1 VLDRITKNLRA
12 PRRVRAYLAV
22 NAGRPVLFLAGSEEA
37 AERYAKDARC
47 FTDEPVVHLPSRGVP
62 YGDVF
67 GPPVVRVGE
76 RQRALHSL
84 AGARIV
90 VAGPLA
96 IREKTPLYAP
106 VRLEGGVEV
115 GLDDCLS
122 RLVSLGYERV
132 DRISRHGEFAV
143 RGGIVDVFPSTRR
156 SPVRVEWWGDEVESI
171 RAVSL
176 ATQRAVRELEG
187 VMVYAAREGDLAP
200 LAVGSDQDF
209 PEVAR
214 QGVRVPG
221 LDRLLLGLN
230 PVTARDLLP
239 RDVQMW
245 AEEPTEGLLE
255 DAEEVVFELYDED
268 LPEPDLRFVT
278 TADAEAEI
286 VSSPP
291 ATTAS
296 TSIREAGRR
305 LQAFVDEGL
314 RVFVACDS
322 VGEAKRTA
330 YAFGEIGRAVREAGR
345 VDVALPPGVYVMP
358 REVEE
363 GFSYP
368 AAGVAVVRRDTLF
381 GHRRAKDARA
391 GRSPSVASFADLKSG
406 DLVVHQT
413 QGIGRFEGLVSKEV
427 LGATRDYMQV
437 SYRDGDTLFV
447 PYEQME
453 FLHKYI
459 GGEGARLDKL
469 GGSSWAAVTDRVR
482 KRVKA
487 LAGELLRV
495 QAARAAAEGFAFPE
509 DTEWEMELEES
520 FPYRETPDQ
529 EAAIAAVKADMQRPT
544 PMDRLVCGDV
554 GFGKT
559 EVAVRA
565 TFKAALSGKQIM
577 MLAPTTILVQQH
589 LKTFKER
596 LDRFAVR
603 VESLSR
609 FSTAAERK
617 RTLRNFASG
626 EVDVLIGTHA
636 LLGAEVRPKDLGL
649 VIVDEEQRFGVRHK
663 ERLKEFKASV
673 DLLTLTATPIPRTM
687 QMGLAALRDISVI
700 ETPPA
705 GRRSILTH
713 VGPYDEDLVKGAI
726 EKEIRRGGQVFFV
739 HNRVESI
746 DEVAERL
753 RALVPGVR
761 FVTAHGQMPER
772 ALEDVMRR
780 FLDREADVLVTT
792 TIVES
797 GLDVATAN
805 TLIVDRADAM
815 GLAQLYQ
822 LRGRIGRSTEQAYA
836 HLFAPLGATPE
847 SQKRL
852 EALMDFTELGSG
864 FAIAMRDLE
873 IRGAGNLLGSEQSG
887 HIAAVG
893 FEMYLRLLEEAVA
906 LAKGNPVEQE
916 TAAPVIVELA
926 LDAYLPVDY
935 VRDEVERVDLYR
947 RASGVHTPAE
957 LDDLA
962 EELTER
968 FGEPLEPALNLLGLS
983 RVKLLA
989 REVGATAVNYR
1000 SGALSITGVTASAAA
1015 SALVRK
1021 TTGGV
1026 VEGREGRLTVRGS
1039 ALGPL
1044 ELAEESLRALECSSA
1059 IQPVGQLPG

>member
-1 VLDRITKNLRA
+1 VLL
-12 PRRVRAYLAV
+12 
-22 NAGRPVLFLAGSEEA
+22 LAGSEEV

-47 FTDEPVVHLPSRGVP
+47 FTEEPVVHLPSRGVP

-76 RQRALHSL
+76 RQRAMNSL
-84 AGARIV
+84 SGARVV

-96 IREKTPLYAP
+96 MREKTPLYEP
-106 VRLEGGVEV
+106 LHLEGGGEIE
-115 GLDDCLS
+115 LDDCLS
-122 RLVSLGYERV
+122 RLVYLGYERV
-132 DRISRHGEFAV
+132 DRVSRHGEFAV

-156 SPVRVEWWGDEVESI
+156 SPVRLEWWGDEVETV

-176 ATQRAVRELEG
+176 ATQRVVRELEG
-187 VMVYAAREGDLAP
+187 VTVYAAREADLAA
-200 LAVGSDQDF
+200 LVAQSDAEF
-209 PEVAR
+209 PEEAR

-221 LDRLLLGLN
+221 LDRLLLELS
-230 PVTARDLLP
+230 PVSPGNLLS
-239 RDVQMW
+239 RDVEVW
-245 AEEPTEGLLE
+245 AEEP
-255 DAEEVVFELYDED
+255 AEELLVEGDDGSTEDVVLELYDED
-268 LPEPDLRFVT
+268 LPEPDFRFVT
-278 TADAEAEI
+278 TADGDEGVET
-286 VSSPP
+286 VSAPP
-291 ATTAS
+291 FTTPSS
-296 TSIREAGRR
+296 TIREAGRR
-305 LQAFVDEGL
+305 LASLVDEGL
-314 RVFVACDS
+314 RVFVACAS

-330 YAFGEIGRAVREAGR
+330 YAFGEVGRRVAEVDR
-345 VDVALPPGVYVMP
+345 VDDSLAPGVYTVP
-358 REVEE
+358 GEIEE

-368 AAGVAVVRRDTLF
+368 VGGVAVVRRETLF
-381 GHRRAKDARA
+381 GRRRTRPTRA
-391 GRSPSVASFADLKSG
+391 GRAPSIGSFADLKSG

-427 LGATRDYMQV
+427 LGTTRDYMQV
-437 SYRDGDTLFV
+437 SYRGEDTLFV

-453 FLHKYI
+453 LLHKYI
-459 GGEGARLDKL
+459 GGEGTRLDKL
-469 GGSSWAAVTDRVR
+469 GGTSWAAVTDKVR
-482 KRVKA
+482 GRVKA

-495 QAARAAAEGFAFPE
+495 QAARASAEGYAFPG
-509 DTEWEMELEES
+509 DSEWERELEES
-520 FPYRETPDQ
+520 FPYQETPDQ
-529 EAAIAAVKADMQRPT
+529 AAAIAAVKADMQSPS

-565 TFKAALSGKQIM
+565 AFKAALAGKQVM

-589 LKTFKER
+589 FRTFKER
-596 LDRFAVR
+596 LGRFAVR

-609 FSTAAERK
+609 FSTAAER
-617 RTLRNFASG
+617 RQTLRDFAAG

-649 VIVDEEQRFGVRHK
+649 VIVDEEQRFGVKHK

-687 QMGLAALRDISVI
+687 QMGLATLRDISVI
-700 ETPPA
+700 ETPPS

-713 VGPYDEDLVKGAI
+713 VGPYEEDLVARAI
-726 EKEIRRGGQVFFV
+726 EKEVRRGGQVFFV
-739 HNRVESI
+739 HNRIDTI

-753 RALVPGVR
+753 DALVPGAR
-761 FVTAHGQMPER
+761 FVAAHGRMPER

-805 TLIVDRADAM
+805 TLVVDRADAM

-836 HLFAPLGATPE
+836 YLFAPLGATPE

-887 HIAAVG
+887 QIAAVG

-906 LAKGNPVEQE
+906 LAKGQPARDEQPP
-916 TAAPVIVELA
+916 PVIVELT

-935 VRDEVERVDLYR
+935 VRDEIERVDLYR
-947 RASGVHTPAE
+947 RASGVHTLAE

-962 EELTER
+962 EELRER
-968 FGEPLEPALNLLGLS
+968 FGELPEPALNLLGLS
-983 RVKLLA
+983 RIKLLA

-1000 SGALSITGVTASAAA
+1000 SGTLGITGVTAPVAAP
-1015 SALVRK
+1015 ALIRK
-1021 TTGGV
+1021 ATGGV
-1026 VEGREGRLTVRGS
+1026 VAGREGRVTVNGS
-1039 ALGPL
+1039 SLSPV
-1044 ELAEESLRALECSSA
+1044 ELAEETLRAVRQA
-1059 IQPVGQLPG
+1059 VGQPVG

>member
-1 VLDRITKNLRA
+1 MA
-12 PRRVRAYLAV
+12 A
-22 NAGRPVLFLAGSEEA
+22 NAGRPVLLLAASEET
-37 AERYAKDARC
+37 AERYAKDVRC
-47 FTDEPVVHLPSRGVP
+47 FADEPVVHLPSRGIP

-76 RQRALHSL
+76 RQRALNSL
-84 AGARIV
+84 SEARIV

-96 IREKTPLYAP
+96 MQEKTPLYEP
-106 VRLEGGVEV
+106 MHLEDGVEIE
-115 GLDDCLS
+115 LDNCLS

-132 DRISRHGEFAV
+132 DRVSRHGEFAV

-156 SPVRVEWWGDEVESI
+156 SPVRLEWWGDEIETV

-176 ATQRAVRELEG
+176 ATQRVVRELEG
-187 VMVYAAREGDLAP
+187 VTVYAAREGDLAT
-200 LAVGSDQDF
+200 LAAQSDSDF
-209 PEVAR
+209 PEEAR
-214 QGVRVPG
+214 QGVRMPG
-221 LDRLLLGLN
+221 LDRLLLELN
-230 PVTARDLLP
+230 PVSPGDLLL
-239 RDVQMW
+239 RDVEVW
-245 AEEPTEGLLE
+245 AEEPTERLPVEGDDGSAE
-255 DAEEVVFELYDED
+255 DVVQELYKEN
-268 LPEPDLRFVT
+268 LPEPDFRFVT
-278 TADAEAEI
+278 TADAEDMET
-286 VSSPP
+286 VSAPP
-291 ATTAS
+291 VAVPSS
-296 TSIREAGRR
+296 TIREAGRR
-305 LQAFVDEGL
+305 LASLVDEGL
-314 RVFVACDS
+314 RVFVACAS

-330 YAFGEIGRAVREAGR
+330 YTFGEIGRTVQEAER
-345 VDVALPPGVYVMP
+345 VDASLATGIYVVPG
-358 REVEE
+358 EVEE

-368 AAGVAVVRRDTLF
+368 DGGVAVVPREALF
-381 GHRRAKDARA
+381 GRKRPRPVRA
-391 GRSPSVASFADLKSG
+391 GRAPSIGSFADLKGG

-437 SYRDGDTLFV
+437 SYRGEDTLFV

-453 FLHKYI
+453 LLHKYI
-459 GGEGARLDKL
+459 GGEGTRLDKL
-469 GGSSWAAVTDRVR
+469 GGMSWAAVTDKVR
-482 KRVKA
+482 GRVKA

-495 QAARAAAEGFAFPE
+495 QAARASAEGFAFPE
-509 DTEWEMELEES
+509 DSEWERELEES

-529 EAAIAAVKADMQRPT
+529 AAAIAAVKADMQQAR

-565 TFKAALSGKQIM
+565 AFKAALADKQVM

-589 LKTFKER
+589 FRTFKER
-596 LDRFAVR
+596 LGRFAVR

-617 RTLRNFASG
+617 QTLRDFAAG

-649 VIVDEEQRFGVRHK
+649 VIVDEEQRFGVKHK

-687 QMGLAALRDISVI
+687 QMGLATLRDISVI
-700 ETPPA
+700 ETAPS

-713 VGPYDEDLVKGAI
+713 VGPYEEDFVTRAV
-726 EKEIRRGGQVFFV
+726 EKEVRRGGQVFFV
-739 HNRVESI
+739 HNRIDTI

-753 RALVPGVR
+753 HALVPGVR
-761 FVTAHGQMPER
+761 FVTAHGRMRER

-780 FLDREADVLVTT
+780 FLNREADVLVTT

-836 HLFAPLGATPE
+836 YLFAPLGATPE

-864 FAIAMRDLE
+864 FSIAMRDLE

-887 HIAAVG
+887 QIAAVG

-906 LAKGNPVEQE
+906 LAKGQPVREEQPP
-916 TAAPVIVELA
+916 PVIVELS

-935 VRDEVERVDLYR
+935 VRDEIERVDLYR
-947 RASGVHTPAE
+947 RASGVHTLAE

-962 EELTER
+962 EELQER
-968 FGEPLEPALNLLGLS
+968 FSELPEPALNLLGLS
-983 RVKLLA
+983 RIKLLA
-989 REVGATAVNYR
+989 RSIGATAVNYR
-1000 SGALSITGVTASAAA
+1000 SGTLSVTGVTAPAAA
-1015 SALVRK
+1015 PALIRK
-1021 TTGGV
+1021 ATGGTV
-1026 VEGREGRLTVRGS
+1026 AGREGRVTVNGS
-1039 ALGPL
+1039 SSGAL
-1044 ELAEESLRALECSSA
+1044 ELAEETLRA
-1059 IQPVGQLPG
+1059 IQQAVGQPNG

>member
-1 VLDRITKNLRA
+1 MQNRTRIKDLQA
-12 PRRVRAYLAV
+12 PRRIRAYLAA
-22 NAGRPVLFLAGSEEA
+22 NAERPVLLLAGSEEA
-37 AERYAKDARC
+37 AERYAKDVRC
-47 FTDEPVVHLPSRGVP
+47 FTDEPFVHLPSRGVP
-62 YGDVF
+62 YGEVF
-67 GPPVVRVGE
+67 SPPVVHVGE
-76 RQRALHSL
+76 RQRSL
-84 AGARIV
+84 SSLSGARIV

-96 IREKTPLYAP
+96 LMERTPLYEP
-106 VRLEGGVEV
+106 LRLEAGVEME
-115 GLDDCLS
+115 LDDCLA
-122 RLVSLGYERV
+122 RLVELGYERV
-132 DRISRHGEFAV
+132 DRISRHGEFTV

-176 ATQRAVRELEG
+176 ATQRVVRRLEG
-187 VMVYAAREGDLAP
+187 VVVYAAREGDLAS
-200 LAVGSDQDF
+200 LAAASDEDL
-209 PEVAR
+209 PEEAR

-230 PVTARDLLP
+230 LISARDLLP
-239 RDVQMW
+239 QGIEVW
-245 AEEPTEGLLE
+245 AEEPAERLPVEDDDRGTE
-255 DAEEVVFELYDED
+255 DVVRELYED
-268 LPEPDLRFVT
+268 PPEPDLRFVT
-278 TADAEAEI
+278 TADVGNVEI
-286 VSSPP
+286 VSAPP
-291 ATTAS
+291 VTTTPS
-296 TSIREAGRR
+296 TTIREAGRR
-305 LQAFVDEGL
+305 LQSLLDAGL
-314 RVFVACDS
+314 RVFVACSS

-330 YAFGEIGRAVREAGR
+330 YALGEVGRSVKEARR
-345 VDVALPPGVYVMP
+345 VSSSLPPGLYAVP
-358 REVEE
+358 GEVEE

-368 AAGVAVVRRDTLF
+368 EGGVAVVRRDTLF
-381 GHRRAKDARA
+381 GRKRAQGTRTS
-391 GRSPSVASFADLKSG
+391 SPSVSSFADLKSG
-406 DLVVHQT
+406 NLVVHQA

-453 FLHKYI
+453 LLHKYV
-459 GGEGARLDKL
+459 GGETARLDKL
-469 GGSSWAAVTDRVR
+469 GGSSWAVVTDRVR
-482 KRVKA
+482 SRVKA

-495 QAARAAAEGFAFPE
+495 QAARANTEGFAFPE
-509 DTEWEMELEES
+509 DSEWEMELEES
-520 FPYRETPDQ
+520 FPYQETPDQ
-529 EAAIAAVKADMQRPT
+529 AAAIAAVKADMQSPH

-565 TFKAALSGKQIM
+565 AFKAALSGKQVM

-589 LKTFKER
+589 YRTFTER
-596 LDRFAVR
+596 LGRFAVR

-617 RTLRNFASG
+617 RTLRNFAAG

-636 LLGAEVRPKDLGL
+636 LLGAEIRPKDLGL

-700 ETPPA
+700 ETPPS

-713 VGPYDEDLVKGAI
+713 VGPYEEDLVRRAV
-726 EKEIRRGGQVFFV
+726 EKEVRRGGQIFFV

-746 DEVAERL
+746 DEAAERL
-753 RALVPGVR
+753 GDLVPDARLV
-761 FVTAHGQMPER
+761 VAHGQMPER
-772 ALEDVMRR
+772 ALEDTMQR
-780 FLDREADVLVTT
+780 FLSREADVLVTT

-836 HLFAPLGATPE
+836 YLFAPLGATAE

-873 IRGAGNLLGSEQSG
+873 SRGAGNLLGSEQSG

-906 LAKGNPVEQE
+906 LAKGQPSKQE
-916 TAAPVIVELA
+916 ETAPVIVELT

-935 VRDEVERVDLYR
+935 VRDEIERVNLYR
-947 RASGVHTPAE
+947 RASGVHTLAE

-962 EELTER
+962 EELSER
-968 FGEPLEPALNLLGLS
+968 FGEPPEPALNLLGLS
-983 RVKLLA
+983 RIKLLA

-1000 SGALSITGVTASAAA
+1000 SGTLSITDITTTAAA
-1015 SALVRK
+1015 PALIRRA
-1021 TTGGV
+1021 TGGTV
-1026 VEGREGRLTVRGS
+1026 AGREGRVTVSGS
-1039 ALGPL
+1039 SLGAL
-1044 ELAEESLRALECSSA
+1044 ELAEETLRALA
-1059 IQPVGQLPG
+1059 RV

>member
-1 VLDRITKNLRA
+1 I
-12 PRRVRAYLAV
+12 
-22 NAGRPVLFLAGSEEA
+22 
-37 AERYAKDARC
+37 
-47 FTDEPVVHLPSRGVP
+47 
-62 YGDVF
+62 
-67 GPPVVRVGE
+67 
-76 RQRALHSL
+76 
-84 AGARIV
+84 
-90 VAGPLA
+90 
-96 IREKTPLYAP
+96 
-106 VRLEGGVEV
+106 
-115 GLDDCLS
+115 
-122 RLVSLGYERV
+122 
-132 DRISRHGEFAV
+132 
-143 RGGIVDVFPSTRR
+143 
-156 SPVRVEWWGDEVESI
+156 EWWGDEIESI

-176 ATQRAVRELEG
+176 ATQRVVRELEG
-187 VMVYAAREGDLAP
+187 VTVYAAREGDLAA
-200 LAVGSDQDF
+200 LAAESDGGF
-209 PEVAR
+209 PEEAR
-214 QGVRVPG
+214 RGVRVPG
-221 LDRLLLGLN
+221 LDRLLLNLN
-230 PVTARDLLP
+230 PVFPKDFLP
-239 RDVQMW
+239 QAIEVW
-245 AEEPTEGLLE
+245 AEEPAEGLPME
-255 DAEEVVFELYDED
+255 GVETDAEDVVLELYDED

-278 TADAEAEI
+278 IAEGEDVETISA
-286 VSSPP
+286 PP
-291 ATTAS
+291 ATTPA
-296 TSIREAGRR
+296 TTIREASRR
-305 LQAFVDEGL
+305 LEALVDEGL
-314 RVFVACDS
+314 RVFVACSS

-330 YAFGEIGRAVREAGR
+330 YAFGEIGRRVEEAGHVNASLR
-345 VDVALPPGVYVMP
+345 PGIYTVP
-358 REVEE
+358 GEVEE

-368 AAGVAVVRRDTLF
+368 AGGVAVVRRDTLF
-381 GHRRAKDARA
+381 GRKHTRPNRA
-391 GRSPSVASFADLKSG
+391 GRSPSIASFADLKSG
-406 DLVVHQT
+406 DLVVHQA

-437 SYRDGDTLFV
+437 SYRGGDTLFV

-453 FLHKYI
+453 LLHKYV
-459 GGEGARLDKL
+459 GGEGTRLDKL
-469 GGSSWAAVTDRVR
+469 GGSSWAAVTDKVR

-495 QAARAAAEGFAFPE
+495 QAARAATEGFTFPE
-509 DTEWEMELEES
+509 DSEWEWELEES

-529 EAAIAAVKADMQRPT
+529 VTAIAAVKANMQLPR

-565 TFKAALSGKQIM
+565 AFKAALAGKQVM

-589 LKTFKER
+589 YKTFKER
-596 LDRFAVR
+596 LSRFAVR

-609 FSTAAERK
+609 FSSAAERK
-617 RTLRNFASG
+617 RTLRDFATG
-626 EVDVLIGTHA
+626 EIDVLIGTHA

-687 QMGLAALRDISVI
+687 QMGLAALRDISII
-700 ETPPA
+700 ETPPS

-713 VGPYDEDLVKGAI
+713 VGPYDEDMVRRAI
-726 EKEIRRGGQVFFV
+726 EKEVRRGGQVFFV
-739 HNRVESI
+739 HNRIESI
-746 DEVAERL
+746 DEVTERL
-753 RALVPGVR
+753 RSLVPGVR
-761 FVTAHGQMPER
+761 FVTAHGRMPER

-780 FLDREADVLVTT
+780 FLNREADVLVTT

-797 GLDVATAN
+797 GLDIATAN

-822 LRGRIGRSTEQAYA
+822 LRGRIGRSREQAYA
-836 HLFAPLGATPE
+836 YLFAPLGATPE

-906 LAKGNPVEQE
+906 LAKGQPVKEE
-916 TAAPVIVELA
+916 APPPVIVELA

-947 RASGVHTPAE
+947 RASGVHTLAE

-968 FGEPLEPALNLLGLS
+968 FGEPPEPALNLLGLS
-983 RVKLLA
+983 RIKLLA
-989 REVGATAVNYR
+989 RSVGATAVNYR
-1000 SGALSITGVTASAAA
+1000 SGTLSITGVTASAAA
-1015 SALVRK
+1015 PALIRRA
-1021 TTGGV
+1021 TGGV
-1026 VEGREGRLTVRGS
+1026 IAGREGRVTVRGS
-1039 ALGPL
+1039 TLGPL
-1044 ELAEESLRALECSSA
+1044 ELAEESLRALEQSA
-1059 IQPVGQLPG
+1059 IRYQPSAKN